1 MGDLIAQQGV
11 EGRGLR
17 DHDWGRTSRFSA
29 VGFLFV
35 VGEVRLPPSAQNDIY
50 QSFKPAS
57 TNVNDLYMCFR
68 IYFY

>member
-35 VGEVRLPPSAQNDIY
+35 VGEVRLPHSTLY
-50 QSFKPAS
+50 QSFKPKHQ
-57 TNVNDLYMCFR
+57 
-68 IYFY
+68 